1 MHCIDYLVIKFSLT
15 NTIQFQHDS
24 LSPYKRYIVT
34 SLHRLHR
41 YFFLVV
47 VTIALSEA
55 NFKKGHKIYDRVHD
69 CFDRLSHLTFDLLL
83 SWIPPGMTA
92 QTDNVSSFLQI
103 IDVHVR

>member
-1 MHCIDYLVIKFSLT
+1 M
-15 NTIQFQHDS
+15 
-24 LSPYKRYIVT
+24 
-34 SLHRLHR
+34 
-41 YFFLVV
+41 

-92 QTDNVSSFLQI
+92 QTDNISSFLRI
-103 IDVHVR
+103 IDTRRKFIQIVRVTFYDPSLCDGC